1 MADNVDTG
9 SDFFAQISNDANIPR
24 EDVQKYHLATSDFA
38 KSIQTDINHYVIRDR
53 INNASFRQKLDPV
66 SKNILRRQNPLELVF
81 EDISTFDAENPIVG
95 SLLREIDI
103 KKKQSGSDFIKSLPS
118 HPGKEFEI
126 KKRLEKLRE
135 IKNDN
140 NNNFGNGPPPPTG
153 GTNIDFLNKYG
164 LDKPP
169 PSLPTIEDFIDNGPP
184 PAPPA
189 GGTNISFNNTPFV
202 PPKQNFNITD
212 NPFVL
217 PNIGNNGKIGNDLFG
232 SVAAM
237 ADPREKEKIEP
248 KDEIDDFLYE
258 LPYTGIPHLELG
270 YKLAGILGTEGEDLF
285 DVNAPPTKKE
295 EEDEIL
301 KKVIEEY
308 DIPGMK
314 DTMDVTGEVPESI
327 YLFYG
332 GDSQNFVD
340 ALEFIGLSPINRE
353 FAAFLLSDL
362 GRQVMTQNKL
372 SIHVESGDT
381 FYDNQNTEENFYS
394 FLLSQQ
400 NDEAAYVPKNFSN
413 SNTFGKYVT
422 DFLQFSIDDQEKFD
436 LLAFKNSK
444 YLFYRFNNFVKMY
457 GNSRYK
463 LLHTRKM
470 LDTVGMQ
477 KVEEKNNQFLIEK
490 IILGVQFKNA
500 YQKEKKPEI
509 LEIIEGNYKVA
520 RRVYQYLYLDIADL
534 FLSYVKLMDRYEIQD
549 IEEDM
554 KANGWGTVKKISE
567 VNDSFR
573 MLNLFQDFYTSTG
586 RLPAFNRL
594 LVVPDGDA
602 SENSNK
608 INMKSLYDLFKNT
621 KSHGLVSLPLLGL
634 LLHFFESKKD
644 LCLIKNAT
652 TEFYEN
658 LSYDFKRIK
667 KIKI

>member
-1 MADNVDTG
+1 MAG
-9 SDFFAQISNDANIPR
+9 PR
-24 EDVQKYHLATSDFA
+24 E
-38 KSIQTDINHYVIRDR
+38 QTPPET
-53 INNASFRQKLDPV
+53 K
-66 SKNILRRQNPLELVF
+66 K
-81 EDISTFDAENPIVG
+81 
-95 SLLREIDI
+95 EID
-103 KKKQSGSDFIKSLPS
+103 
-118 HPGKEFEI
+118 E
-126 KKRLEKLRE
+126 
-135 IKNDN
+135 
-140 NNNFGNGPPPPTG
+140 
-153 GTNIDFLNKYG
+153 
-164 LDKPP
+164 
-169 PSLPTIEDFIDNGPP
+169 
-184 PAPPA
+184 
-189 GGTNISFNNTPFV
+189 
-202 PPKQNFNITD
+202 
-212 NPFVL
+212 
-217 PNIGNNGKIGNDLFG
+217 
-232 SVAAM
+232 
-237 ADPREKEKIEP
+237 
-248 KDEIDDFLYE
+248 FLYE
-258 LPYTGIPHLELG
+258 LPDTDLPHLELG
-270 YKLAGILGTEGEDLF
+270 DKLADVLGTECENLF
-285 DVNAPPTKKE
+285 DANAPLSKKE

-301 KKVIEEY
+301 QNVIEEY
-308 DIPGMK
+308 DISGMK
-314 DTMDVTGEVPESI
+314 EKMDETGQVPESI
-327 YLFYG
+327 YFFYG

-554 KANGWGTVKKISE
+554 KANGWGTVKKIPE